1 MRRFVQAFASSSDL
15 PENWPAEVR
24 EAIAASPD
32 HYNLGKGD
40 DAWVVRSVDGT
51 PQAARM
57 RWGLIPRWSRT
68 PETPYTT
75 ITARLERAARSRI
88 FGKPWQT
95 QHCLVPMTGYYK
107 WDRTVRPAVP
117 HFIQADDGQVLCA
130 AGLWERWERD
140 DSDDP
145 PFESFTLLT
154 HPNAAIPAP
163 LTPDGPVFISG
174 MAERTWLGGPQMLAG
189 AALRLATTSALI
201 SYPVSQAYR
210 DRGRSDYTLIERREA
225 SDYLMAEPDVVDE
238 EEDDD

>member
-32 HYNLGKGD
+32 HYNLGRGD
-40 DAWVVRSVDGT
+40 EAWVVRSADGALQT
-51 PQAARM
+51 ARM
-57 RWGLIPRWSRT
+57 RWGLIPRWSKT

-88 FGKPWQT
+88 FSKPWQT

-107 WDRTVRPAVP
+107 WDRTVQPAVP
-117 HFIQADDGQVLCA
+117 HFIQAEDGYLLCA
-130 AGLWERWERD
+130 AGLWERWERED
-140 DSDDP
+140 AEEP
-145 PFESFTLLT
+145 PFESFALLT

-174 MAERTWLGGPQMLAG
+174 LAERAWLSGPQMLAG
-189 AALRLATTSALI
+189 TALRLSTTPALS
-201 SYPVSQAYR
+201 SYPVSHAYR
-210 DRGRSDYTLIERREA
+210 DRARSDYTLIEPREA
-225 SDYLMAEPDVVDE
+225 SDYLLPGLDEVVE

>member
-15 PENWPAEVR
+15 PENWPVELR

-40 DAWVVRSVDGT
+40 EAWVVRSVDGAL
-51 PQAARM
+51 QATRM
-57 RWGLIPRWSRT
+57 RWGLIPRWSKT

-75 ITARLERAARSRI
+75 ITARLERAARSSI

-95 QHCLVPMTGYYK
+95 QHCIVPMTGYYK

-117 HFIQADDGQVLCA
+117 HFIQAEDGQVLCA
-130 AGLWERWERD
+130 AGLWERWERED
-140 DSDDP
+140 AEDP
-145 PFESFTLLT
+145 PFESFAILT

-174 MAERTWLGGPQMLAG
+174 LAERAWLSGAQLLAG
-189 AALRLATTSALI
+189 TALRLATTPVLS
-201 SYPVSQAYR
+201 SYPVSHAYR
-210 DRGRSDYTLIERREA
+210 DRGRSDYTLIEPREA
-225 SDYLMAEPDVVDE
+225 SDYLMAEMHVVDE

>member
-24 EAIAASPD
+24 EAIAGSPD

-40 DAWVVRSVDGT
+40 EAWVVRSVDGT
-51 PQAARM
+51 LHAARM
-57 RWGLIPRWSRT
+57 RWGLIPRWSKT

-95 QHCLVPMTGYYK
+95 QHCIVPMTGYYK

-117 HFIQADDGQVLCA
+117 HFIQAEDGQVLCA
-130 AGLWERWERD
+130 AGLWERWERED
-140 DSDDP
+140 AEDP

-174 MAERTWLGGPQMLAG
+174 LAERAWLSGPQMLAG
-189 AALRLATTSALI
+189 AALRLVTTPALS

-210 DRGRSDYTLIERREA
+210 DRERSDYTLIEPREA
-225 SDYLMAEPDVVDE
+225 SNYLMGEPDVVDE

>member
-32 HYNLGKGD
+32 HYNLGMRD
-40 DAWVVRSVDGT
+40 EAWVVRSVDGT
-51 PQAARM
+51 LHATRM
-57 RWGLIPRWSRT
+57 RWGLIPRWSKT

-95 QHCLVPMTGYYK
+95 QHCIVPMTGYYK

-117 HFIQADDGQVLCA
+117 HFIQAEDGQVLCA
-130 AGLWERWERD
+130 AGLWERWDRED
-140 DSDDP
+140 AEEPS
-145 PFESFTLLT
+145 FESFALLT

-174 MAERTWLGGPQMLAG
+174 LAERAWLDGPPLLAG
-189 AALRLATTSALI
+189 AAVRLATTPILS
-201 SYPVSQAYR
+201 SYPVSHAYR
-210 DRGRSDYTLIERREA
+210 DRARSDHTLIEPREA
-225 SDYLMAEPDVVDE
+225 SDYLMPEPDTFDG
-238 EEDDD
+238 EDDED